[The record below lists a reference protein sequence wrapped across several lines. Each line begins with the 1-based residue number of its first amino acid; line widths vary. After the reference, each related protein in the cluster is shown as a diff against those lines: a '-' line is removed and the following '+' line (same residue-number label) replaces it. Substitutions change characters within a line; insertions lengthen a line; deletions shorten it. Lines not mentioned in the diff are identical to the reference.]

1 MTIYQ
6 FLSIIG
12 VQALSA
18 FIINFLL
25 NKFIVVRSEKT
36 QKDGSIKDAI
46 LCLLRNS
53 LLDLYY
59 KASEKG
65 FANLADRENFD
76 MMYKSYISLDGN
88 GVIKEAYKRFAELPE
103 KPNHP
108 ARRRTDKE
116 VWENESDKE

>member
-25 NKFIVVRSEKT
+25 NKFVVAKTEKS

-46 LCLLRNS
+46 LCLLRS
-53 LLDLYY
+53 GLLDLYY

-65 FANLADRENFD
+65 FANLADRENFEQ
-76 MMYKSYISLDGN
+76 MYKAYISLGGN
-88 GVIKEAYKRFAELPE
+88 GVIKEAYKRFAELPG

-116 VWENESDKE
+116 VWNESDKE

>member
-1 MTIYQ
+1 MSTYQ

-12 VQALSA
+12 VQALSV
-18 FIINFLL
+18 FVVNFLL
-25 NKFIVVRSEKT
+25 NKFVVVRSQKN
-36 QKDGSIKDAI
+36 QKDESIKDAI

-65 FANLADRENFD
+65 FANLADRENFE
-76 MMYKSYISLDGN
+76 MMYKSYISLGGN
-88 GVIKEAYKRFAELPE
+88 GVIKEAYKRFAELPG

-116 VWENESDKE
+116 VWDNESDKK

>member
-1 MTIYQ
+1 MTTYQ

-25 NKFIVVRSEKT
+25 NKFIVVKTEKN
-36 QKDGSIKDAI
+36 QKDESIKDAI
-46 LCLLRNS
+46 LCLLRTN

-59 KASEKG
+59 KSCEKG
-65 FANLADRENFD
+65 FANLADRENFE
-76 MMYKSYISLDGN
+76 MMYKSYISLGGN
-88 GVIKEAYKRFAELPE
+88 GVIKELYKRFSDLPG
-103 KPNHP
+103 KPDHP

-116 VWENESDKE
+116 VWNESNQK

>member
-1 MTIYQ
+1 MSTYQ

-25 NKFIVVRSEKT
+25 NKFVVVRSEKT

-65 FANLADRENFD
+65 FANLADRENFE
-76 MMYKSYISLDGN
+76 MMYKSYISLGGN
-88 GVIKEAYKRFAELPE
+88 GVIKEAYKRFAELPG

>member
-1 MTIYQ
+1 MSTYQ

-25 NKFIVVRSEKT
+25 NKFIVSKNEKN
-36 QKDGSIKDAI
+36 QKDESIKDAI

-59 KASEKG
+59 KSCEKG
-65 FANLADRENFD
+65 FANLADRENFE
-76 MMYKSYISLDGN
+76 MMYKSYVSLGGN
-88 GVIKEAYKRFAELPE
+88 GVIKELYKRFADLPS

-116 VWENESDKE
+116 VWNEPNKE

>member
-1 MTIYQ
+1 MTTYQ

-25 NKFIVVRSEKT
+25 NKFIVVRSDKV
-36 QKDGSIKDAI
+36 QKDESIKDAI
-46 LCLLRNS
+46 LCLLRTN

-59 KASEKG
+59 KSCEKG
-65 FANLADRENFD
+65 FANLADRENFE
-76 MMYKSYISLDGN
+76 MMYKSYISLGGN
-88 GVIKEAYKRFAELPE
+88 GVIKELYKRFSDLPG
-103 KPNHP
+103 KPDHP

-116 VWENESDKE
+116 VWNEPNKK